1 MSITDGLDCFQ
12 KEVKGLMEEKDRQEK
27 AKKKMEIIAPLLDPY
42 LTQDELVEKKKK
54 TAEKNNLSTKTVGR
68 YLEAYKKGGYNA
80 LLPKEQLRPERRV
93 IPVAVLNEAITL
105 RKELNSRSVRTIID
119 VLESEG
125 TIKRGCVKRSTLQRN
140 LQESG
145 WGTSQIADRTFASDK
160 SALRFAKRHRMQLC
174 QADIKYGPV
183 LYIKGRKVKTYLVA
197 WIDDFSRYILGGTL
211 YSSQTAFDV
220 HRSFRKMI
228 ETYGKPVALL
238 CDNGSQYVAKILKDT
253 CLRLGITIK
262 HALPYA
268 ANCKGKIERF
278 NKDVSKFVEEAQL
291 AGFKSLEELNAY
303 YIAWQE
309 RTHQNYNHTALE
321 GGDKTPQEF
330 FEGDSVNTPLNFVDK
345 KDLDEAFL
353 VVEERRVYNDGTFS
367 LYGKLYEVEN
377 YDLRGSTVNV
387 YYDYTLD
394 TVIKVSHKDFADSK
408 AHLLQIGENIDYGL
422 KNKIRKNEFRKNKD
436 KDIPA
441 DHGSRTLNAYRNDY
455 EGLHPGTTLFKDF
468 KDDDEEE
475 PQVKKTSVINFGVLN
490 RKEENNQ

>member
-1 MSITDGLDCFQ
+1 
-12 KEVKGLMEEKDRQEK
+12 MEEKERQEK
-27 AKKKMEIIAPLLDPY
+27 AQKKMEIIAPLLDPY
-42 LTQDELVEKKKK
+42 LKKDELAEKKRK

-68 YLEAYKKGGYNA
+68 YLDAYNNGGYNA
-80 LLPKEQLRPERRV
+80 LLPKNQMRPDRRV
-93 IPVAVLNEAITL
+93 IPVAVLNEAIAL

-125 TIKRGCVKRSTLQRN
+125 IIKRGSVKRPTLQRN

-145 WGTSQIADRTFASDK
+145 WGTSQIADRTFASDS
-160 SALRFAKRHRMQLC
+160 SALRFAKRHRMQLTQC
-174 QADIKYGPV
+174 DIKYGPV
-183 LYIKGRKVKTYLVA
+183 LYIKGRKVRTYLVA

-238 CDNGSQYVAKILKDT
+238 CDNGSQYIAKILKDT

-268 ANCKGKIERF
+268 ANVKGKIERF
-278 NKDVSKFVEEAQL
+278 NRDVSKFVAEAQL

-303 YIAWQE
+303 YIVWQE
-309 RTHQNYNHTALE
+309 MTHQIYNHTALE

-330 FEGDSVNTPLNFVDK
+330 FEGDSVNTPFNFVGK

-353 VVEERRVYNDGTFS
+353 IQEERNVHKDGTFS

-377 YDLRGSTVNV
+377 YDLRGCKVDV

-394 TVIKVSHKDFADSK
+394 TVAKVTHKDFADSK
-408 AHLLQIGENIDYGL
+408 AHLLEIGENIDYGL
-422 KNKIRKNEFRKNKD
+422 KNKIRKNEFKKD
-436 KDIPA
+436 KDKDMPK
-441 DHGSRTLNAYRNDY
+441 DHGSRTLKAYRKDY
-455 EGLHPGTTLFKDF
+455 EELHPGTTLFRDF
-468 KDDDEEE
+468 KDDDETEK
-475 PQVKKTSVINFGVLN
+475 PQVKTTSVINFGVLN
-490 RKEENNQ
+490 GKEENNE